1 MFEMFAQASE
11 ADPIATWGNL
21 TATAAMIGL
30 MTWLIT
36 KGMPSLLD
44 RHDKVMEAT
53 RAHFEEVLN
62 KIDSRRET
70 AAREGHDAAKVLA
83 TAIDKQCDT
92 LSENTFAIRELGN
105 TIKAR

>member
-1 MFEMFAQASE
+1 MIEIFAQAAD

-44 RHDKVMEAT
+44 RHDKALETT
-53 RAHFEEVLN
+53 RSHFEEILN
-62 KIDSRRET
+62 RIDSRREI
-70 AAREGHDAAKVLA
+70 AAREGHDAAKTLA

-105 TIKAR
+105 TFRGR